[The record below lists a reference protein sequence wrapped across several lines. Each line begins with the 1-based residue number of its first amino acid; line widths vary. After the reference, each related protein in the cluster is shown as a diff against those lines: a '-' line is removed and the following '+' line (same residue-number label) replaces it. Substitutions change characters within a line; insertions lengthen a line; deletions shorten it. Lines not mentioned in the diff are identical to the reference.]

1 MKLIDSL
8 LLLSSSKENHPSEVY
23 LGEAKGS
30 TGRRADARC
39 LRGYP
44 LTYITMDSDVNLLP
58 TWVTYTSF
66 IFIHTMYFTLS
77 DYETHN
83 L

>member
-30 TGRRADARC
+30 TGRRADAC
-39 LRGYP
+39 CFRGYP
-44 LTYITMDSDVNLLP
+44 LTYIITMNSDVNLLA
-58 TWVTYTSF
+58 TWVT
-66 IFIHTMYFTLS
+66 
-77 DYETHN
+77 
-83 L
+83 